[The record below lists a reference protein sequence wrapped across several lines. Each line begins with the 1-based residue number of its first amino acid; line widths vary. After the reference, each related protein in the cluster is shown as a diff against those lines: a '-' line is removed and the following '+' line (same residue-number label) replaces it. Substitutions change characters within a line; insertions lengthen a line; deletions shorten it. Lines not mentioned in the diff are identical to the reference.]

1 MGLEMTIR
9 VLLADDH
16 PVVRAGLQ
24 GMFEADPE
32 FEVVGQAASGRAAVE
47 LAEALRPDVVLL
59 DLRMADMDG
68 VTATERM
75 SAWPS
80 PPSVLILTTYGA
92 DREIFRAVAAG
103 AAGYLL
109 KDASWEEL
117 SQAVR
122 SVARGETALPPPIAA
137 KLVSRMRSAGGTELS
152 SREVSVLGLVARGM
166 TNAEIGRALHITEPT
181 VKTYLVRV
189 FTKLGVND
197 RTAAVTT
204 AIRQGILSDWHA
216 AD

>member
-1 MGLEMTIR
+1 MTIR

-32 FEVVGQAASGRAAVE
+32 FEVVGQAASGRAAVQ
-47 LAEALRPDVVLL
+47 LAESLRPDVILL

-68 VTATERM
+68 VTATEHM
-75 SAWPS
+75 SAWAS
-80 PPSVLILTTYGA
+80 PPKILILTTYGT

-117 SQAVR
+117 SAAVR
-122 SVARGETALPPPIAA
+122 AVARGETALPPPIAA
-137 KLVSRMRSAGGTELS
+137 KLVNRMRSPGGTELS
-152 SREVSVLGLVARGM
+152 PREIAVLELVAEGM
-166 TNAEIGRALHITEPT
+166 TNAEIGRKLRITEPT
-181 VKTYLVRV
+181 VKTYLVRI
-189 FTKLGVND
+189 FTKLDVDD

-204 AIRQGILSDWHA
+204 AIRQGILGEWR
-216 AD
+216 ADS

>member
-1 MGLEMTIR
+1 MTIR

-16 PVVRAGLQ
+16 PVVRAGLH

-32 FEVVGQAASGRAAVE
+32 FEIVGQAACGRAAVE
-47 LAEALRPDVVLL
+47 LAERLRPDVVLL

-68 VTATERM
+68 VTATEQM
-75 SAWPS
+75 AAWAS
-80 PPSVLILTTYGA
+80 PPQILILTTYGA

-117 SQAVR
+117 AEAVR
-122 SVARGETALPPPIAA
+122 AVARGDMALPPPIAA
-137 KLVSRMRSAGGTELS
+137 KLVDRMRRPGGTELS
-152 SREVSVLGLVARGM
+152 ARETAVLELVAEGM
-166 TNAEIGRALHITEPT
+166 TNVEIGRQLHISEPT

-189 FTKLGVND
+189 FTKLGVDD

-204 AIRQGILSDWHA
+204 AIRQGILSEWRTRN
-216 AD
+216 

>member
-1 MGLEMTIR
+1 MTIR

-32 FEVVGQAASGRAAVE
+32 FELVGQAASGRAAVE

-75 SAWPS
+75 SAWAS
-80 PPSVLILTTYGA
+80 PPKILILTTYGA

-109 KDASWEEL
+109 KDSTWEEL
-117 SQAVR
+117 AAAVR
-122 SVARGETALPPPIAA
+122 AVARGETALPPPIAA
-137 KLVSRMRSAGGTELS
+137 KLVSRMRAPSGTDLT
-152 SREVSVLGLVARGM
+152 SREISVLELVAEGM
-166 TNAEIGRALHITEPT
+166 TNAEIGRKLHISEPT

-189 FTKLGVND
+189 FAKLGVDD
-197 RTAAVTT
+197 RTAAVTS
-204 AIRQGILSDWHA
+204 AMRQGILSPWHP
-216 AD
+216 DN